1 MTSLLPARNQAGHNS
16 ATRSE
21 AGHTDL
27 RHRRPLVLIGLL
39 GGASAAATTLLLSLG
54 VAITGWYLADA
65 GSHGEPHDALRV
77 GALAWLTA
85 HGSGVR
91 VQGALVTAMPLLLTL
106 GCAWTVW
113 RIGHRVGDS
122 VSGHGPDA
130 DRLADGERD
139 WTVPAAT
146 VLFTLGYAA
155 VVLVTTRLASTPAT
169 SPSLGRAL
177 ALSVL
182 MSLTVAG
189 AAIAVGSG
197 RLAIWAT
204 FVPDVARATLAT
216 AGRVLTMFL
225 VASLAAWLVSLAL
238 DLSAAAN
245 VVSQLHLGTA
255 DTVVY
260 LAVAALLAPN
270 ATLFAGSYLVGP
282 GFSVGVGTLV
292 SPTAVVLGPLPL
304 FPLLAA
310 LPDAGPTPA
319 WTPYLMGV
327 PAVVAGLA
335 TARAQRFR
343 PTLRWDHAVV
353 RGGVG
358 GMLAAAGLG
367 LLASLSGGAVGPGRM
382 RLVGPEAFVVFTH
395 AVPAF
400 AIGGI
405 LGALVA
411 TWWQRRAT
419 RPREADVPSD

>member
-1 MTSLLPARNQAGHNS
+1 MTSLLPAQKS
-16 ATRSE
+16 ATHHAAAQNAAARS
-21 AGHTDL
+21 DL

-91 VQGALVTAMPLLLTL
+91 VQGALVTALPLLLTL

-139 WTVPAAT
+139 WTVPATT
-146 VLFTLGYAA
+146 VLFTVGYAA
-155 VVLVTTRLASTPAT
+155 VVLVTARLAATPAT
-169 SPSLGRAL
+169 APSLGRAL
-177 ALSVL
+177 AFSVL
-182 MSLTVAG
+182 LSLVVAG
-189 AAIAVGSG
+189 SAIAVGSG
-197 RLAIWAT
+197 RLAIWAA
-204 FVPDVARATLAT
+204 FVPEVVRATLAT
-216 AGRVLTMFL
+216 AGRVLAMFL
-225 VASLAAWLVSLAL
+225 VASSVAWLVSLAL

-255 DTVVY
+255 DTAMY
-260 LAVAALLAPN
+260 LLVAALLAPN

-327 PAVVAGLA
+327 PAVIAALA
-335 TARAQRFR
+335 TTRAQRFR

-367 LLASLSGGAVGPGRM
+367 LVTSLSGGAVGPGRM
-382 RLVGPEAFVVFTH
+382 RLVGPDAFVVFTH
-395 AVPAF
+395 ALPAF
-400 AIGGI
+400 AVGGI

-411 TWWQRRAT
+411 TWWQRRAA
-419 RPREADVPSD
+419 RPREAAVPAD